1 MMIRSAFLLV
11 TVLMVTQSEFRDEAQ
26 YREEMREIDHAFAVL
41 SEHRP
46 IQKGL
51 ELEREAAR
59 LAELFEAVEDF
70 WKERG
75 EEEAANFA
83 AWRKTVPSGRER
95 RPATE
100 MSHRSTPHS
109 ISSRP
114 RARGVTK
121 IRSTNTDCAH
131 RNNASKSPQPILI
144 GSGVKQSTN
153 VASPTKPMILRLCGS
168 GAPSCTVGGCG
179 RRMPRR

>member
-46 IQKGL
+46 IQKGP

-59 LAELFEAVEDF
+59 LAELFEEVEDF

-83 AWRKTVPSGRER
+83 RMAKDGAKRAGKAARDGDESSFDAALDIVEASCEGCHKDPLDKYRL
-95 RPATE
+95 
-100 MSHRSTPHS
+100 RSPE
-109 ISSRP
+109 
-114 RARGVTK
+114 
-121 IRSTNTDCAH
+121 
-131 RNNASKSPQPILI
+131 
-144 GSGVKQSTN
+144 
-153 VASPTKPMILRLCGS
+153 
-168 GAPSCTVGGCG
+168 
-179 RRMPRR
+179 